1 MSEPRLS
8 PDQERW
14 RETLNKVQFSLSAMG
29 RILCIVAALELAACT
44 LVEGIAAPRS
54 QLVSTHWLE
63 NNPASTDHV
72 DHEPWGRFLAAY
84 LVPGHDGINRFAYA
98 RAQSSGRALL
108 ESYISSLE
116 ATPVSR
122 LNRGEQ
128 RAFWINLYNAVT
140 TRIVLD
146 HYPIRSI
153 RDISLGP
160 GLFSI
165 GPWDAKV
172 VRAEGE
178 WLSLND
184 IEHGILRPIWHDPR
198 LHYALNCASISCP
211 SIPPVAFTAEN
222 TERLLEEG
230 ARAYVND
237 RRGVRVEDGRLVVS
251 SIYRWYRSDF
261 GADESAVL
269 DHLRHYAAPELAA
282 QLARFRAPDGDA
294 YNWRLI
300 DVP

>member
-1 MSEPRLS
+1 MR
-8 PDQERW
+8 
-14 RETLNKVQFSLSAMG
+14 K
-29 RILCIVAALELAACT
+29 ILAIVLALVPAACT
-44 LVEGIAAPRS
+44 FVEGIAAPRS
-54 QLVSTHWLE
+54 QLVSPHWLE
-63 NNPASTDHV
+63 NDAASTDHV
-72 DHEPWGRFLAAY
+72 DHESWSGFLAAY
-84 LVPGHDGINRFAYA
+84 LVPGGDGINRFAYA
-98 RAQSSGRALL
+98 RAQSSGRAIL
-108 ESYISSLE
+108 ESYLASLQ
-116 ATPVSR
+116 ATAVSR

-128 RAFWINLYNAVT
+128 RAYWINLYNAVT

-146 HYPIRSI
+146 HYPTRSI

-160 GLFSI
+160 GLLSV

-211 SIPPVAFTAEN
+211 SLPPVAFTAEN

-237 RRGVRVEDGRLVVS
+237 RRGVRIENGQLIVS
-251 SIYRWYRSDF
+251 SIYRWYQSDF
-261 GADESAVL
+261 GSGEAAVL
-269 DHLRHYAAPELAA
+269 DHLKRYAAPELAA
-282 QLARFRAPDGDA
+282 QLGRFHAIDDYA
-294 YNWRLI
+294 YDWGLI
-300 DVP
+300 DIR

>member
-1 MSEPRLS
+1 MR
-8 PDQERW
+8 
-14 RETLNKVQFSLSAMG
+14 KSLG
-29 RILCIVAALELAACT
+29 IVLALVLAACAF
-44 LVEGIAAPRS
+44 VEGIAAPRS
-54 QLVSTHWLE
+54 ELVSSHWRE
-63 NNPASTDHV
+63 TDPTSTEHV
-72 DHEPWGRFLAAY
+72 DHELWNRFLAAY
-84 LVPGHDGINRFAYA
+84 LVPGGDGINRFAYA
-98 RAQSSGRALL
+98 RAQASGRAIL
-108 ESYISSLE
+108 ESYIASLQ

-128 RAFWINLYNAVT
+128 RAYWINLYNAAT

-146 HYPIRSI
+146 HYPTRSI

-184 IEHGILRPIWHDPR
+184 IEHGILQPIWHDPR

-211 SIPPVAFTAEN
+211 SIPPIAFTAEN

-237 RRGVRVEDGRLVVS
+237 RRGVRIEDGRLIVS

-261 GADESAVL
+261 GSGEAAVL
-269 DHLRHYAAPELAA
+269 DHLKRYAAPELGA
-282 QLARFRAPDGDA
+282 QLARFRAPDDDS
-294 YNWRLI
+294 YDWRLI
-300 DVP
+300 DIR